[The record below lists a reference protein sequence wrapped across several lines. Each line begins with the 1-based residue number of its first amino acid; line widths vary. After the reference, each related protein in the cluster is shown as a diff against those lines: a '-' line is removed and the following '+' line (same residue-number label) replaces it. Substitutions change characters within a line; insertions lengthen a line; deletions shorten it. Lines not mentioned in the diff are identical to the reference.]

1 MESAYAI
8 PILEVQSLAN
18 FANVT
23 TFLASVDPM
32 IKFVQTMEFVN
43 VEPANVK
50 KDGLAMTA
58 VAVLLQIFAMDHTA

>member
-8 PILEVQSLAN
+8 PILEVQSLEN

-23 TFLASVDPM
+23 TFLASADPM

-50 KDGLAMTA
+50 KDGLAMTV